1 MSGANV
7 NVSDFRPHQRPCVRA
22 RTRAQRLAQR
32 SQPDVTA
39 LLFITT
45 TWWLCCCCCCYQS
58 CCQPLLRLHSGAV
71 TCNQQLIL
79 EWTWWITV
87 VWIIWFVFQPSEASF
102 LARESPPL
110 FWKLSYKVSLPFS
123 FLRLHLWMQMCIAPN
138 GHGCAAARSSLRK
151 ANGVLHGWSEQLFFF
166 LSSSPLA
173 RVFVPT
179 RFTLFLYSIWF
190 YYSILILILIL
201 FYLILSPSTGRNR

>member
-7 NVSDFRPHQRPCVRA
+7 NVSYFRPHQRPCVRA
-22 RTRAQRLAQR
+22 CARMRAQRLAQR

-45 TWWLCCCCCCYQS
+45 TWWLCCCCYQS
-58 CCQPLLRLHSGAV
+58 CCRPLVRLHSGAV

-87 VWIIWFVFQPSEASF
+87 VWIIRFVFQPSEASF
-102 LARESPPL
+102 LAIESPPFFGTSCIKSRCL
-110 FWKLSYKVSLPFS
+110 FPSCVYICECKCASPQTGTAVLRREVAWGRPTGFCMDEASS
-123 FLRLHLWMQMCIAPN
+123 FF
-138 GHGCAAARSSLRK
+138 
-151 ANGVLHGWSEQLFFF
+151 FFF

-179 RFTLFLYSIWF
+179 RFTLFLYSIWLW
-190 YYSILILILIL
+190 SCD
-201 FYLILSPSTGRNR
+201 S

>member
-22 RTRAQRLAQR
+22 CAQRLAQR

-45 TWWLCCCCCCYQS
+45 TWWLCCCCYQS
-58 CCQPLLRLHSGAV
+58 CCRPLMRLHSGAV

-102 LARESPPL
+102 LAIKSPPF
-110 FWKLSYKVSLPFS
+110 FWNLLYKVSLPFS
-123 FLRLHLWMQMCIAPN
+123 FLRLYLWMQMCIAPN

-151 ANGVLHGWSEQLFFF
+151 ANRVLHGWSEQLFF
-166 LSSSPLA
+166 LISSGQSVCSHSLY
-173 RVFVPT
+173 FVP
-179 RFTLFLYSIWF
+179 S
-190 YYSILILILIL
+190 
-201 FYLILSPSTGRNR
+201 FYLIMIMWFLTSSLPQLAETDKSPPL